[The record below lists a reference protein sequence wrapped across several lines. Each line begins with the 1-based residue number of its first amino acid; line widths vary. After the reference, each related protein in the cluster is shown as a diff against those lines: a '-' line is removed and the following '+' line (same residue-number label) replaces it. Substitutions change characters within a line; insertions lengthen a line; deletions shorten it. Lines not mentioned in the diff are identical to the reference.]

1 MDNVVTAGASQAMAL
16 PRGTGSDEVH
26 RPDDDLGGI
35 GAGGAG
41 SRLGRMLVCPS
52 MSAGKPK
59 LDMGLTSL
67 VDVGVTVFLPPSR
80 EPPSRAG
87 QRIGWRGFSK
97 LAKALE
103 QVP

>member
-1 MDNVVTAGASQAMAL
+1 
-16 PRGTGSDEVH
+16 
-26 RPDDDLGGI
+26 
-35 GAGGAG
+35 
-41 SRLGRMLVCPS
+41 

-80 EPPSRAG
+80 EPPSREG

-97 LAKALE
+97 LAKALQ

>member
-16 PRGTGSDEVH
+16 PCVAGSDEVH

-35 GAGGAG
+35 GAGGAV
-41 SRLGRMLVCPS
+41 SRLGRMLDCAN

-80 EPPSRAG
+80 AS
-87 QRIGWRGFSK
+87 
-97 LAKALE
+97 
-103 QVP
+103 

>member
-16 PRGTGSDEVH
+16 PRVTGSDEVH

-59 LDMGLTSL
+59 LDMGLASL
-67 VDVGVTVFLPPSR
+67 VDVELQSSFLLAESLLA
-80 EPPSRAG
+80 ERA
-87 QRIGWRGFSK
+87 S
-97 LAKALE
+97 
-103 QVP
+103 V